1 MTHDVSIEI
10 KKSNGKIIAIGQI
23 ALPEEVVDGD
33 LFVTIT
39 TTELKEERNPL
50 HPEALALADLK
61 VGMNIR
67 VNNKYDNG
75 CSYSAIVVGSPTINE
90 YGSTV
95 IPLVRLGDKPDY
107 IMGYPKDMG
116 LTPYQEGCRSWWNHT
131 WYTTA
136 AE

>member
-1 MTHDVSIEI
+1 MAHDVDIEI
-10 KKSNGKIIAIGQI
+10 KSADGKIIAIDQI
-23 ALPEEVVDGD
+23 ALPEEIAVDD

-50 HPEALALADLK
+50 HPRALRLSDLR

-67 VNNKYDNG
+67 INHEYSNDR
-75 CSYSAIVVGSPTINE
+75 SYSAIVVGEPTTNE

-95 IPLVRLGDKPDY
+95 IPLVRLGDKSGHV
-107 IMGYPKDMG
+107 MGYPEDMG
-116 LTPYQEGCRSWWNHT
+116 LTPYQEGCQPWWNHA

-136 AE
+136 E

>member
-1 MTHDVSIEI
+1 MAHDVVIKIKDINGDDVAIIIER
-10 KKSNGKIIAIGQI
+10 
-23 ALPEEVVDGD
+23 EV
-33 LFVTIT
+33 
-39 TTELKEERNPL
+39 ERNPL
-50 HPEALALADLK
+50 HPEALVLTDLK
-61 VGMNIR
+61 VGTKIQ
-67 VNNKYDNG
+67 VNHEYDNDR
-75 CSYSAIVVGSPTINE
+75 SYSAVVVGSPTTNE

-131 WYTTA
+131 WYTTV